1 MCEVLLDYPKIGGG
15 DLKYFVKKVIR
26 NILNTNIDVHSIIFI
41 DEFTGYGVKFISKL

>member
-26 NILNTNIDVHSIIFI
+26 NILRTNIDVHIRMFI
-41 DEFTGYGVKFISKL
+41 DELAGDGAKFISKL